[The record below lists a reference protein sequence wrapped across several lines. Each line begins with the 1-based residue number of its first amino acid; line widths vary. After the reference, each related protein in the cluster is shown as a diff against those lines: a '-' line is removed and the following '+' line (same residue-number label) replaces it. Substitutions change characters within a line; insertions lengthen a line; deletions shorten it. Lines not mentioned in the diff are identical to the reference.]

1 MKKTFIFAAL
11 TGGALMLSALA
22 PAQAAMVSVPGAA
35 AGHDVQSSL
44 IQKTQR
50 RGGVRRGGVRRG
62 GVRRGRGWRRGRG
75 VAIGAGVALGV
86 LGAIAASEAYARD
99 RRYESRCHRWRRQ
112 CYNGSD
118 RACWRFENRC

>member
-1 MKKTFIFAAL
+1 MRKSFIFAAL
-11 TGGALMLSALA
+11 TGVGLLLSALA
-22 PAQAAMVSVPGAA
+22 PAQAAMVSAPGAA

-50 RGGVRRGGVRRG
+50 RRGRVRRG
-62 GVRRGRGWRRGRG
+62 GVRRGRGWRRGRRRGRG

-86 LGAIAASEAYARD
+86 LGAIAASEAHARN
-99 RRYESRCHRWRRQ
+99 RRYERRCRRWRRQ

-118 RACWRFENRC
+118 RACWRYDNRC

>member
-1 MKKTFIFAAL
+1 MAKSFFMAVLAGAAL
-11 TGGALMLSALA
+11 LVSAMA

-50 RGGVRRGGVRRG
+50 RRG
-62 GVRRGRGWRRGRG
+62 GVRRGRGVRRFRGGRRRGRRGRG
-75 VAIGAGVALGV
+75 AAVGAGIALGV
-86 LGAIAASEAYARD
+86 LGAIAASEAHASH
-99 RRYESRCHRWRRQ
+99 RRRCRRWRRQ

-118 RACWRFENRC
+118 RACWKYDDRC